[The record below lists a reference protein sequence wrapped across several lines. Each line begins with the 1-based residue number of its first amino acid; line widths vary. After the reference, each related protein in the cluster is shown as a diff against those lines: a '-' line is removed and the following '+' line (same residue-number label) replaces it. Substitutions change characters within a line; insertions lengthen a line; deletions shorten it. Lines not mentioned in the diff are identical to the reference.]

1 MPLQSL
7 AQGIKAYIYP
17 NFCTILMFEKLKA
30 YKIQFLFT
38 ISILV
43 MYGAF
48 AYDLQRHDFIKL
60 ITLYAALFFLS
71 FKLIQLLK
79 TDFKI
84 LVAVG
89 VLARLV
95 FFSAEPNL
103 SQDFY
108 RFIWDGRLLA
118 QGLSPY
124 LLTPDQW
131 VAQGNIPIN
140 QSTEL
145 LEGMGSLSRAHY
157 SNYPPVN
164 QFFFWLAGL
173 FSANS
178 ILGGIVV
185 LRLSIIAAD
194 LGIVWVGSK
203 LLKAMGLPVQQI
215 FWYFL
220 NPFILIELTGNLH
233 FEGVMLFFMLTAL
246 YLLYLKK
253 WFWAA
258 VFWGLSVSVKLV
270 PLMLLPLLFQFLIK
284 PAKPSVQTQDFWRY
298 VKQHLPTTLWKS
310 VRFYGVAILVFI
322 LSFLP
327 FLNSALL
334 EHFSATLALWFQKFE
349 FNASVYYVVRWVG
362 YQVKGYNIIETAGKI
377 LPLIAVV
384 ALLALSFFRKNRSPQ
399 QLFTGLLFGISCYF
413 ALSTTVHPWYLA
425 TPLLLSVFT
434 RYRYM
439 LVWTFTIIF
448 SYAAYQETAV
458 EERLWM
464 VALEYLILIGFMTW
478 KFMQKVRSN

>member
-1 MPLQSL
+1 ML
-7 AQGIKAYIYP
+7 K
-17 NFCTILMFEKLKA
+17 KLKP
-30 YKIQFLFT
+30 YKIQLLFI

-43 MYGAF
+43 MYCTF
-48 AYDLQRHDFIKL
+48 AYGLQRYDFVKL

-71 FKLIQLLK
+71 FKLIHLLK

-89 VLARLV
+89 VLARCI
-95 FFSAEPNL
+95 FFIAEPNL

-108 RFIWDGRLLA
+108 RFLWDGRLLT

-131 VAQGNIPIN
+131 VAQGTIPIS
-140 QSTEL
+140 QSSEL

-173 FSANS
+173 FSGNS

-194 LGIVWVGSK
+194 LGIVWIGSK
-203 LLKAMGLPVQQI
+203 FLKVMGLPAQQI

-220 NPFILIELTGNLH
+220 NPFIVIELTGNLH
-233 FEGVMLFFMLTAL
+233 FEGVMLFFMLAAL

-258 VFWGLSVSVKLV
+258 VLWGLSVSVKLV

-284 PAKPSVQTQDFWRY
+284 PAKPSVQTQDFLRY
-298 VKQHLPTTLWKS
+298 VKQNLPASLWKS
-310 VRFYGVAILVFI
+310 TRFYGLAILIFI
-322 LSFLP
+322 LSFSP

-334 EHFSATLALWFQKFE
+334 EHFSATLSLWFQKFE
-349 FNASVYYVVRWVG
+349 FNASMYYVVRWVG
-362 YQVKGYNIIETAGKI
+362 YQAKGYNIIETAGKV

-384 ALLALSFFRKNRSPQ
+384 ALLALSFFRKNRSLQ

-439 LVWTFTIIF
+439 LMWTFTIMF
-448 SYAAYQETAV
+448 SYAAYQVDGVHEKLVLVTFEYCAV
-458 EERLWM
+458 
-464 VALEYLILIGFMTW
+464 AGYLILELNTKKSLKLF
-478 KFMQKVRSN
+478 S